1 MGLVRFVAVQK
12 HDPELFKSS
21 SNESLEICFCFSGLL
36 RRQKS
41 VQKRKQYHCF
51 CFRKTLRSGL
61 IYSHTVI
68 YFQEARKFFCNFF
81 LPLKKTDNP
90 ID

>member
-21 SNESLEICFCFSGLL
+21 SNESLEICFCFSGPL

-61 IYSHTVI
+61 RVSVRVPELG
-68 YFQEARKFFCNFF
+68 FVGQRGVN
-81 LPLKKTDNP
+81 
-90 ID
+90 